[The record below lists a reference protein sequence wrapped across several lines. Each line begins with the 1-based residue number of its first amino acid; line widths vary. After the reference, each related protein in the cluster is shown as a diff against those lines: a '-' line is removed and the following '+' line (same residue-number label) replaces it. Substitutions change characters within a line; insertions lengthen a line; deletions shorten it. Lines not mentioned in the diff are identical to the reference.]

1 MALSARFAGSAGH
14 FPYRAKN
21 KCLRRLNFR
30 GIIRR
35 FKRSQN
41 GNLQRRGARGGMTD
55 ITDITRESLEAE
67 GVGMTTPEVRA
78 WFVRE
83 VLPLEADL
91 MQYLHHNWRNQND
104 IADLRQDV
112 YMRVLESAKRAL
124 PDRTRHFVFTTAR
137 NLLIDRVRRAR
148 IIPFDAVADAD
159 ALGLAMDAPG
169 PDRTVLARDEL
180 RRLQT
185 ALDRLPARSREAV
198 VMGRVEGLTGRQI
211 AARMGISEAAVSKHI
226 DAGIRALADI
236 LYGEPADKRRR
247 P

>member
-1 MALSARFAGSAGH
+1 
-14 FPYRAKN
+14 
-21 KCLRRLNFR
+21 
-30 GIIRR
+30 
-35 FKRSQN
+35 
-41 GNLQRRGARGGMTD
+41 MTD
-55 ITDITRESLEAE
+55 ITETNREGSKSHA
-67 GVGMTTPEVRA
+67 GAAMTAPEVRA

-91 MQYLHHNWRNQND
+91 MQYLHHNWRNQSD

-112 YMRVLESAKRAL
+112 YVRVLEGAKREIPERARL
-124 PDRTRHFVFTTAR
+124 FVFTTAR
-137 NLLIDRVRRAR
+137 NLLIDRVRRER

-169 PDRTVLARDEL
+169 PERTTLARDEL

-185 ALDRLPARSREAV
+185 ALDQLPERPREAV
-198 VMGRVEGLTGRQI
+198 VMRRVEGLTGREI

-247 P
+247 G

>member
-1 MALSARFAGSAGH
+1 
-14 FPYRAKN
+14 
-21 KCLRRLNFR
+21 
-30 GIIRR
+30 
-35 FKRSQN
+35 
-41 GNLQRRGARGGMTD
+41 MTD
-55 ITDITRESLEAE
+55 ITETSREGSEAHP
-67 GVGMTTPEVRA
+67 GTVVTAPEVRA

-91 MQYLHHNWRNQND
+91 MQYLHHNWRNKSD

-112 YMRVLESAKRAL
+112 YVRVLEGAKREIPERA
-124 PDRTRHFVFTTAR
+124 RHFVFTTAR
-137 NLLIDRVRRAR
+137 NLLIDRVRRER

-169 PDRTVLARDEL
+169 PDRATLARDEL
-180 RRLQT
+180 RRLQA
-185 ALDRLPARSREAV
+185 ALERLPERPREAV
-198 VMGRVEGLTGRQI
+198 IMGRIEGLTGREI

-247 P
+247 G